1 MDPNLHR
8 RIVGLAIRQHGNVTR
23 AQLLRLGLGAEAIK
37 HLVRAGF
44 LHRVHLGVYAVG
56 RPPVTAREKA
66 AAAVLACG
74 AGAALSH
81 RSALA
86 LWGFIDRWP
95 ASLDVV
101 VPGDRRRSGIT
112 VHRQRGLQRWDV
124 RVHVGIRV
132 TSPAWTLV
140 DCAPRLSDRR
150 LARVVNDALRSRHL
164 KRWQLAE
171 VVARRR
177 TRPGVQRLR
186 PFIDATDG
194 PTRSEFEDAF
204 NEFCRRFRLPRPL
217 INTIVAG
224 READAYFE
232 AEKLIVELDGWKFHS
247 SRESFEKDRD
257 HDATSLAHGIG
268 TVRITW
274 KRMLGQPEPEA
285 QRLHRILAG
294 RR

>member
-8 RIVGLAIRQHGNVTR
+8 RILALAIRQHGNVTR
-23 AQLLRLGLGAEAIK
+23 RQLLSLGLGAEAIK
-37 HLVRAGF
+37 HRVRAGF
-44 LHRVHLGVYAVG
+44 LHPVHAGVYAVG
-56 RPPVTAREKA
+56 RPPVTALETA

-86 LWGFIDRWP
+86 LWGFTDRWP
-95 ASLDVV
+95 TSFDVA
-101 VPGDRRRSGIT
+101 VPGDCRRSRIT
-112 VHRQRGLQRWDV
+112 IHRQRGLQPWDV

-150 LARVVNDALRSRHL
+150 LARVVNDALRSKHL

-171 VVARRR
+171 VAARRR

-204 NEFCRRFRLPRPL
+204 SEFCRRFKLPRPQL
-217 INTIVAG
+217 NTIVAG
-224 READAYFE
+224 REVDAYFE
-232 AEKLIVELDGWKFHS
+232 AEKLIVELDGWKYHS
-247 SRESFEKDRD
+247 SRDSFESDRD
-257 HDATSLAHGIG
+257 HDATALAHGIG

-274 KRMLGQPEPEA
+274 KRMLGQPELEA
-285 QRLHRILAG
+285 QRLLRILA
-294 RR
+294 RRR